1 MSTGMA
7 GPDPVIHVIDDDAS
21 FRSSVGRLLEA
32 SGYRVTLYESG
43 EQFLRSPL
51 CTDPGCILL
60 DLRMAGLDGLQ
71 LQQRLADVQ
80 TLLPVIFLTG
90 HGDIPA
96 SVQAMKSGAEDFL
109 VKPVSKA
116 ALLDAI
122 ERALSRYAE
131 LREQFN
137 RIAQIRRRVDL
148 LSPREREVYLLFAS
162 GKQNKQIAHEL
173 GKSVRTIKAQRQS
186 IMQKL
191 GVRSTAEAVSMAE
204 KLGLL
209 VATESNSAKPD

>member
-1 MSTGMA
+1 MTGA
-7 GPDPVIHVIDDDAS
+7 APVIHVVDDDAS
-21 FRSSVGRLLEA
+21 FRNSIGRLLEA
-32 SGYRVTLYESG
+32 SGYRVTLYELG

-71 LQQRLADVQ
+71 LQQRLSDVQ
-80 TLLPVIFLTG
+80 TLLPVVFLTG

-116 ALLDAI
+116 ALLEAI
-122 ERALSRYAE
+122 ERALRRYTE
-131 LREQFN
+131 LREQFD

-148 LSPREREVYLLFAS
+148 LSPRERDVYLMFVR
-162 GKQNKQIAHEL
+162 GRQNKQIAHEL

-191 GVRSTAEAVSMAE
+191 EVRSVAEAVSMAE

-209 VATESNSAKPD
+209 VATESNLVKPD